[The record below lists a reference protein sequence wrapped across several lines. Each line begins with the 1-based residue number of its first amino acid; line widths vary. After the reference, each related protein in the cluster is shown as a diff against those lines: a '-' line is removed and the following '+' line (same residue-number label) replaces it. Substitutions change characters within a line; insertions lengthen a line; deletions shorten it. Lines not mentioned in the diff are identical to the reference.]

1 MLSPLAQGSDVQSM
15 LVQCSFAGPVSSEDS
30 NILLLLLPR
39 YVGSTAGFPRGAVS
53 YLTGE
58 GYVVSTLAP
67 PRRWSDPKSRR
78 TVHFLLPDMLSP
90 HWSRLL
96 PSPICSLCSGPLLCC
111 PVLLRWSKLCW
122 SRERYVASAGPLSGP
137 GLSLTRLLPADGRIP
152 TSQVTA
158 QAQVG
163 EALKATKPS
172 TFCCSSVGQIHL
184 AIWTNTLCNLYK
196 YILQYILQ
204 VGQINCSDWA
214 EVIGLRSKGGKSYCW
229 TIHLFMIDKN
239 VKTDAY

>member
-1 MLSPLAQGSDVQSM
+1 M
-15 LVQCSFAGPVSSEDS
+15 
-30 NILLLLLPR
+30 
-39 YVGSTAGFPRGAVS
+39 VGSQKPPNCPLFAARYA
-53 YLTGE
+53 
-58 GYVVSTLAP
+58 VSTLVQAP
-67 PRRWSDPKSRR
+67 P
-78 TVHFLLPDMLSP
+78 LPDML
-90 HWSRLL
+90 
-96 PSPICSLCSGPLLCC
+96 PLLWSTALLSSAPLLVQALLVQLSQRRAICC
-111 PVLLRWSKLCW
+111 LRWST
-122 SRERYVASAGPLSGP
+122 AGP

-163 EALKATKPS
+163 EAPKATKPS

-229 TIHLFMIDKN
+229 TIHLFMIRGFRQECKN
-239 VKTDAY
+239 